1 MNNIEK
7 MLNEQMEQELFQN
20 VISDTFDFVD
30 TLIDHEDLE
39 KISNK
44 EEAL

>member
-7 MLNEQMEQELFQN
+7 MLHEQMEEELFQN
-20 VISDTFDFVD
+20 VVSDTFDFVD

-39 KISNK
+39 KINDK
-44 EEAL
+44 EADL